1 MVYRQVCNLNPH
13 IIQPRRDAI
22 YATKKRCN
30 LSNQEMQFMQPRRDA
45 IYATKKKKP
54 YPHIYTSSSSKSGH
68 GELISTSR
76 HRRKYLLSSIEEN
89 VSCFI
94 CN

>member
-1 MVYRQVCNLNPH
+1 MK
-13 IIQPRRDAI
+13 PRRDAI

-30 LSNQEMQFMQPRRDA
+30 LCNKE
-45 IYATKKKKP
+45 KKP

-76 HRRKYLLSSIEEN
+76 HRRKYLLSSIEQNEIM
-89 VSCFI
+89 FYMYLII
-94 CN
+94 CIVQLNAI